1 MDILQIA
8 ARVVAFLFGVWLIG
22 FTVMS
27 AIRTFVLP
35 RSDRVFLTGIV
46 FTSLRRLFDL
56 RLRNVTS
63 YAERDRLMAFY
74 APFGLLLLPYVWLT
88 LVVIAYTA
96 IFWAVSDGL
105 GWRGAF
111 VLSGSSLL
119 TLGFRFVDEIPLI
132 VLAFSEAMMGL
143 GLVALLIAYLP
154 TMYSAFSRRESM
166 VTRMEVR
173 AGSPPSA
180 LEMVLRLHR
189 IQMLYQREEMK
200 SMWED
205 WELWFAE
212 VEESHTS
219 LAVLVFFRSPK
230 ANLSWVTAGGALLD
244 ATALIRSTVDIP
256 QIPQADLCLRAG
268 YIALRSIAD
277 FFSIPYNAKP
287 GPNDPISIAR
297 EEFDAVY
304 DSLKDSGVPV
314 YADRDQCWRDYAGWR
329 VNYDAV
335 LLRIAALTM
344 APYAPWVSDRSIS

>member
-1 MDILQIA
+1 
-8 ARVVAFLFGVWLIG
+8 
-22 FTVMS
+22 
-27 AIRTFVLP
+27 
-35 RSDRVFLTGIV
+35 
-46 FTSLRRLFDL
+46 
-56 RLRNVTS
+56 
-63 YAERDRLMAFY
+63 
-74 APFGLLLLPYVWLT
+74 
-88 LVVIAYTA
+88 
-96 IFWAVSDGL
+96 
-105 GWRGAF
+105 
-111 VLSGSSLL
+111 
-119 TLGFRFVDEIPLI
+119 
-132 VLAFSEAMMGL
+132 
-143 GLVALLIAYLP
+143 
-154 TMYSAFSRRESM
+154 
-166 VTRMEVR
+166 
-173 AGSPPSA
+173 
-180 LEMVLRLHR
+180 
-189 IQMLYQREEMK
+189 MLYQREEMK